1 MQLKWLE
8 DLLALAESGTLAK
21 AAQQRHV
28 THPAFGRRIRAL
40 EAWAGT
46 PLIDRG
52 ATTLRFTPEGQA
64 MLEAAREALAAL
76 AGACRR
82 PAGEADDQPLRIA
95 TGRTLARTLFA
106 TWYARMAP
114 RIGSRPVQVSTRVV
128 QETAGL
134 LENGAADFMLTY
146 FHPVLALR
154 LDPRRFTHLRL
165 ADEALWPVS
174 APDDQGRALH
184 ALSRRRVSPWLP
196 YTTSLALG
204 RLLEDHLHSQL
215 KPPRLR
221 AAIEC
226 DSADAAHEFA
236 LRGFGI
242 AWLPRSMVAAD
253 CRAGRLHKLGERSD
267 EIRLEVRLYRPRR
280 RLPDWV
286 EALWEAS
293 AIMASE

>member
-52 ATTLRFTPEGQA
+52 ATTLRFTPQGQA

-114 RIGSRPVQVSTRVV
+114 RIGSRPVQVS
-128 QETAGL
+128 ETAGL

-174 APDDQGRALH
+174 APDEQGRALH

-253 CRAGRLHKLGERSD
+253 CRAGRLHKLGDRSD

-280 RLPDWV
+280 RLPAWV

-293 AIMASE
+293 AIMAAE